1 MSSCNNSEKK
11 DTTATDSAKTVGEHV
26 DAAIADLKNAEENAR
41 LKAEQ
46 AKKDLDEAIAK
57 GDKAAEEKARAA
69 SEEANTAW
77 EKPKMLC
84 VMLEKM

>member
-57 GDKAAEEKARAA
+57 AIKLPRKR
-69 SEEANTAW
+69 
-77 EKPKMLC
+77 
-84 VMLEKM
+84 LELLLKKLTQLGKNQRCFA